1 MKHKLIVCAGLL
13 ATTVAS
19 TGPAAAQAPAA
30 YPAATG
36 LPPHEIVAIV
46 RSTGLEPLS
55 RPVRHGPSYV
65 LHAVDP
71 AGHPVR
77 VIVDAKLGR
86 ILGVVPTAH
95 SRFGAPVYPA
105 APARPP
111 ANVATVPDGY
121 GPGMRT
127 PLAAGPGVENPYG
140 PYAGRERL
148 PVAPG
153 RISTA
158 TPAET
163 RDGATPLPLPRPRP
177 KVAAAESAPAETSPA
192 VPVTTGAGNAAVP
205 AGKSTS
211 HVSTPAATA
220 APIEEHE

>member
-1 MKHKLIVCAGLL
+1 MNHKLIACAGLL
-13 ATTVAS
+13 ALTAAS
-19 TGPAAAQAPAA
+19 AGPAAAQAPAA

-46 RSTGLEPLS
+46 RSTGIEPLS

-86 ILGVVPTAH
+86 IVGVVPMAH
-95 SRFGAPVYPA
+95 SRFGAPVYPVP
-105 APARPP
+105 PARPP
-111 ANVATVPDGY
+111 AGIAMVPDGY
-121 GPGMRT
+121 GPGARA
-127 PLAAGPGVENPYG
+127 PLAAPGADSAYG
-140 PYAGRERL
+140 PYTGRERL

-158 TPAET
+158 TPAEV

-177 KVAAAESAPAETSPA
+177 KLAAAESAPAETA
-192 VPVTTGAGNAAVP
+192 
-205 AGKSTS
+205 
-211 HVSTPAATA
+211 PAATVSSAAKDVAPGSKSVSPAPA
-220 APIEEHE
+220 APDAPAIEQHE

>member
-1 MKHKLIVCAGLL
+1 MNHHKLIVCAGLL
-13 ATTVAS
+13 GLTVAS
-19 TGPAAAQAPAA
+19 AGPAAAQAPAA
-30 YPAATG
+30 YPVATG

-55 RPVRHGPSYV
+55 RPVRHGPSYM

-77 VIVDAKLGR
+77 VVVDAKLGR
-86 ILGVVPTAH
+86 IVGVVPAAH

-105 APARPP
+105 PLARPP
-111 ANVATVPDGY
+111 ANVAMVPDGY
-121 GPGMRT
+121 GPGART
-127 PLAAGPGVENPYG
+127 PLAAGPGADNPYG

-163 RDGATPLPLPRPRP
+163 REGATPLPLPRPRP
-177 KVAAAESAPAETSPA
+177 KFAAAESPPAETP
-192 VPVTTGAGNAAVP
+192 
-205 AGKSTS
+205 
-211 HVSTPAATA
+211 PAATA
-220 APIEEHE
+220 PSAAKDVAPVSKSTPPAQATPAAPAIEEHE